1 MCLRGGV
8 MQTFW
13 AFGFAGGYWL
23 LMAEL
28 FPLATRPLAASLL
41 TGCVMLTYGVTSLM
55 AMPMVCTVQLGL
67 LLFYAG
73 GSLLMLVR
81 CRKAVQHQMHRQ
93 LHIMFLKPEN
103 SSEA

>member
-1 MCLRGGV
+1 V
-8 MQTFW
+8 SQQSQTFW

-41 TGCVMLTYGVTSLM
+41 TGCVMLTYGITSLV
-55 AMPMVCTVQLGL
+55 AMPMVCTVQMGL

-73 GSLLMLVR
+73 GNLLMLVGEGGLAH
-81 CRKAVQHQMHRQ
+81 CTA
-93 LHIMFLKPEN
+93 
-103 SSEA
+103 SSWH